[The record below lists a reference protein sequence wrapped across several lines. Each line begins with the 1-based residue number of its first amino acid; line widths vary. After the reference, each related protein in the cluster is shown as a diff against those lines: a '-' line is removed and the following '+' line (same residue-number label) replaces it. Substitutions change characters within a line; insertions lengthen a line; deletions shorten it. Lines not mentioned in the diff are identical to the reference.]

1 MTYKIIILAIEA
13 LNQLAPPFFAMNNR
27 PTEIDQTKF
36 NRDVDDAIKALK
48 KVKKYL

>member
-13 LNQLAPPFFAMNNR
+13 LNQLAPPFFAIDN
-27 PTEIDQTKF
+27 PSIKVDQTKF